1 MKVGLI
7 HIPYVSPS
15 RTHRETFQWSIRLA
29 IEADQAGVSE
39 MMITEHATEAWE
51 PIPNPEMVISAAA
64 LETER
69 IKFAPMAHLLP
80 YHNPASLAIQ
90 TGWLSQILE
99 GRYFLGIGAGAYPS
113 DGLVRGHQDLSENHL
128 MLQEALDIMQRVWKR
143 EPFHFDGKY
152 FRAGFPTQPEPANP
166 GDEDHLIADFS
177 PWGGSIDIAVTGLSQ
192 NSSSMKIAGMYGFIP
207 VSVYSGAANLKA
219 HWQTYAT
226 AARSKGLTPNQHLHH
241 VSHDVIIADTDREAK
256 DLAINGGLGQTW
268 SKYLLPLFNRMRP
281 ERIQGFVDDVPGA
294 TMADV
299 NLEWL
304 AEHVWIVGS
313 PETVLEKMQAL
324 FEASGGWGTLN
335 LQTHDYMDD
344 PAPWLESLRRL
355 VDEVAPKLQL
365 PVS

>member
-15 RTHRETFQWSIRLA
+15 RTHRQTFEWSIRLA
-29 IEADQAGVSE
+29 VEADQAGVAE

-90 TGWLSQILE
+90 VGWLSRILE
-99 GRYFLGIGAGAYPS
+99 GRYFLGVGAGAYPN
-113 DGLVRGHQDLSENHL
+113 DGLVRGHNDLSENHL

-143 EPFHFDGKY
+143 EPFFFEGKY
-152 FRAGFPTQPEPANP
+152 FRAGFPKQEEPINP
-166 GDEDHLIADFS
+166 GDEDHLITDFA
-177 PWGGSIDIAVTGLSQ
+177 PWGGSVDIAVTGLSV
-192 NSSSMKIAGMYGFIP
+192 NSSSMKIAGANGYIP

-219 HWQTYAT
+219 HWETYAA
-226 AARSKGLTPNQHLHH
+226 AARAKGLTPNQHLHH
-241 VSHDVIIADTDREAK
+241 VSHDVVIADTDREAK
-256 DLAINGGLGQTW
+256 DLAINGGLGETW
-268 SKYLLPLFNRMRP
+268 QRYLVPLFNRMRP
-281 ERIQGFVDDVPGA
+281 ERLQGFVDEVPGA

-313 PETVLEKMQAL
+313 PETVLERMEAL
-324 FEASGGWGTLN
+324 FDASGGWGTLQ
-335 LQTHDYMDD
+335 LQTHDYIDD
-344 PAPWLESLRRL
+344 PAPWLESMRRL
-355 VDEVAPKLQL
+355 VDEVAPKLEL
-365 PVS
+365 PSS